1 MIYGCNSVL
10 KTRLISLLCLLGAAC
25 VLSGCATT
33 VPQLGQDAFN
43 AALEQSGLKVD
54 ALLSTGN
61 QEEAIGVLESLSKS
75 NPARKEPW
83 VRKAKIYFDAE
94 NYGQAIVSAD
104 EALQRD
110 TTDRTA
116 KSIRAVSGLR
126 VATQSLADLRTDV
139 ELKGSARTDAISLAK
154 VLRETLGEDVLVP
167 PAEIEARRRREAAAR
182 AHALQLQNQRAAAK
196 PAARAPASP
205 PPAAASSSGSGG
217 DPFSVLK

>member
-1 MIYGCNSVL
+1 M
-10 KTRLISLLCLLGAAC
+10 
-25 VLSGCATT
+25 LSGCATT

-54 ALLSTGN
+54 ALLNSGN
-61 QEEAIGVLESLSKS
+61 QEEAINVLESLSKS

-126 VATQSLADLRTDV
+126 VATQSLSDLRTDV
-139 ELKGSARTDAISLAK
+139 ELKGSARSDAIGLAK
-154 VLRETLGEDVLVP
+154 VLREALGEDVLVP
-167 PAEIEARRRREAAAR
+167 PAEIEARRRREAAAK
-182 AHALQLQNQRAAAK
+182 AHAVQLQNQRAAA
-196 PAARAPASP
+196 PRSAPRAPVATPAPSAS
-205 PPAAASSSGSGG
+205 ASSGGGG